1 MTAHSKTYGN
11 TRRMRYKAKVE
22 LEAYEQL
29 LLKLI
34 YKLYMFATINDVVGI
49 CIMHQGN
56 ILVTLSV
63 QRVEDCV
70 I

>member
-1 MTAHSKTYGN
+1 
-11 TRRMRYKAKVE
+11 MRYKAKVE

-34 YKLYMFATINDVVGI
+34 YKSYMFATINDVVGI

-56 ILVTLSV
+56 ILVTLTYLCNGLRIV
-63 QRVEDCV
+63 LVNLDLLQE
-70 I
+70 ITL

>member
-34 YKLYMFATINDVVGI
+34 HKLYMFATINDVVGI
-49 CIMHQGN
+49 CIVHQDS
-56 ILVTLSV
+56 ILVTLTY
-63 QRVEDCV
+63 CATG
-70 I
+70 

>member
-1 MTAHSKTYGN
+1 MTANSKTYGN

-34 YKLYMFATINDVVGI
+34 YKLHMFATINDVVGI
-49 CIMHQGN
+49 CIMHQDN
-56 ILVTLSV
+56 ILVTLTY
-63 QRVEDCV
+63 CATG
-70 I
+70 

>member
-1 MTAHSKTYGN
+1 
-11 TRRMRYKAKVE
+11 MRYKAKVE

-56 ILVTLSV
+56 ILVTLTYLCNGLRIV
-63 QRVEDCV
+63 LVNLDLLQE
-70 I
+70 ITL

>member
-1 MTAHSKTYGN
+1 
-11 TRRMRYKAKVE
+11 MRYKAKVE

-49 CIMHQGN
+49 CIMHQDN
-56 ILVTLSV
+56 IVVTLTY
-63 QRVEDCV
+63 CATG
-70 I
+70 